1 MKKDTCM
8 RLRSFEVRILGK
20 EIVEPSPS
28 ASQFCKKSSIVYSIT
43 KGKEVS
49 LLVGRIHKNNVAQV
63 LQVVSNIL
71 LNLS

>member
-28 ASQFCKKSSIVYSIT
+28 ASQFCKK
-43 KGKEVS
+43 
-49 LLVGRIHKNNVAQV
+49 
-63 LQVVSNIL
+63 
-71 LNLS
+71 